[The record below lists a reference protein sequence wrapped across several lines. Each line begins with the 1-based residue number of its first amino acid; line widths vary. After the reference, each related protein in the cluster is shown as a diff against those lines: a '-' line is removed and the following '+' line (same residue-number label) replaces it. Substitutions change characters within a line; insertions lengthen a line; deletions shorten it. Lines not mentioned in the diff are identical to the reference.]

1 VQRCPTAP
9 VKAAPVERDPP
20 SSCALHRRLED
31 AVARAARAHE
41 GSRAVV
47 ARQQELEAEL
57 RETLAQ
63 IEARRRG
70 FAAPRDG

>member
-1 VQRCPTAP
+1 
-9 VKAAPVERDPP
+9 
-20 SSCALHRRLED
+20 
-31 AVARAARAHE
+31 
-41 GSRAVV
+41 VV
-47 ARQQELEAEL
+47 ARQQELEAAL

>member
-41 GSRAVV
+41 GSRAV
-47 ARQQELEAEL
+47 LEAEL